1 MNVSHK
7 ATARLLVAF
16 FFVLASAVFAWT
28 QDSDS
33 SSRTSDSN
41 HHSDSNRYSDSNH
54 HSDIEEII
62 SRGELRVAITEVDQ
76 PPFYFMD
83 KNGKL
88 SGYDI
93 DLATKMAEEL
103 GVKLVIT
110 RDAPTFNDL
119 IPLISSGKADLA
131 ISKLSRTL
139 TRSKFV
145 KFSTPYMT
153 FRQGILF
160 NRLQLAKVASED
172 SVNQF
177 VRNYT
182 GTIGVIAKSSYANY
196 AKENFPKATAT
207 EYPSWN
213 AAVDAL
219 TRGEVL
225 SVYRDELEI
234 KRVLASVPNS
244 ALLFKPIY
252 FRDLT
257 DPIAIAVKSSNTQL
271 LYWVNI
277 FLESQPKMTAD
288 QVLEKYANK

>member
-16 FFVLASAVFAWT
+16 FFVLASVVFVWP

-41 HHSDSNRYSDSNH
+41 HHSDSNRY
-54 HSDIEEII
+54 SDIEEII

-83 KNGKL
+83 KDGKL

-110 RDAPTFNDL
+110 REAPSFNDL

-234 KRVLASVPNS
+234 KRVLASIPNS

>member
-7 ATARLLVAF
+7 ATARLLVTF
-16 FFVLASAVFAWT
+16 FFMLASAVFVWP

-41 HHSDSNRYSDSNH
+41 RY
-54 HSDIEEII
+54 SDIEEII

-110 RDAPTFNDL
+110 REAPTFNDL

-207 EYPSWN
+207 EYSSWN

-234 KRVLASVPNS
+234 KKVLASIPNS

>member
-7 ATARLLVAF
+7 ATARLLVTF
-16 FFVLASAVFAWT
+16 FFMLASAVFVWP

-41 HHSDSNRYSDSNH
+41 RY
-54 HSDIEEII
+54 SDIEEII

-93 DLATKMAEEL
+93 DLATKIAEEL

-110 RDAPTFNDL
+110 REAPTFNDL

-234 KRVLASVPNS
+234 KRVLASIPNS

>member
-7 ATARLLVAF
+7 ATARLLVTF
-16 FFVLASAVFAWT
+16 FFMLASAVFVWP

-33 SSRTSDSN
+33 SSRT
-41 HHSDSNRYSDSNH
+41 
-54 HSDIEEII
+54 SDIEEII

-110 RDAPTFNDL
+110 REAPSFNDL

-213 AAVDAL
+213 AAVEAL

-234 KRVLASVPNS
+234 KRVLASIPNS